1 MRRPLSTKFKLTLW
15 FTCFMSLLAAVC
27 LGLILIISSRVAQS
41 QAFNVLSMTVRG
53 NISKISSVDGSL
65 SLAGDFSFYSNDVYM
80 LIYSREGALLSGQ
93 TPPSFPVNTELENGV
108 SRFVPGEA
116 DGFYVLDFWVPSGW
130 EEGFWLRGVLRS
142 PDRDQAVDQI
152 FLIFSVILPFFILTA
167 AIGGYFIAKRAL
179 SPISYISGAAGSIS
193 EGRDLTQRISLPRGS
208 DLEMQRLAD
217 AFNHMF
223 ARLEQAFEAEKQF
236 TSDASHE
243 LRTPTSVILAQCSF
257 VEKHGDDL
265 EEYRE
270 AIDVI
275 HRQARKMSQLTQ
287 SLLDMTRLD
296 LGTRQLAREDLDLSA
311 MTRDICEEQ
320 DTGGRSI
327 SLEASVEE
335 GIHMEGDVFQLSRV
349 IINLLENARKYGR
362 EGGHIRVRLSRQ
374 ASREDGSLAVLT
386 VEDDGIGI
394 PAEHLDKIWQRFYQ
408 VNPSRQSGAGL
419 GLGLSMVRQIV
430 LLHGGTIEAESEEG
444 KGSRFTVKFPAL

>member
-1 MRRPLSTKFKLTLW
+1 M
-15 FTCFMSLLAAVC
+15 
-27 LGLILIISSRVAQS
+27 
-41 QAFNVLSMTVRG
+41 
-53 NISKISSVDGSL
+53 
-65 SLAGDFSFYSNDVYM
+65 
-80 LIYSREGALLSGQ
+80 
-93 TPPSFPVNTELENGV
+93 
-108 SRFVPGEA
+108 
-116 DGFYVLDFWVPSGW
+116 
-130 EEGFWLRGVLRS
+130 
-142 PDRDQAVDQI
+142 
-152 FLIFSVILPFFILTA
+152 
-167 AIGGYFIAKRAL
+167 
-179 SPISYISGAAGSIS
+179 
-193 EGRDLTQRISLPRGS
+193 TQRISLPRGS

-349 IINLLENARKYGR
+349 IINLWKTPANTAGRADISASACPARLPGR
-362 EGGHIRVRLSRQ
+362 TDLSLSLRWRMT
-374 ASREDGSLAVLT
+374 ASASLQSTWTKSGSAST
-386 VEDDGIGI
+386 
-394 PAEHLDKIWQRFYQ
+394 R
-408 VNPSRQSGAGL
+408 
-419 GLGLSMVRQIV
+419 
-430 LLHGGTIEAESEEG
+430 
-444 KGSRFTVKFPAL
+444 